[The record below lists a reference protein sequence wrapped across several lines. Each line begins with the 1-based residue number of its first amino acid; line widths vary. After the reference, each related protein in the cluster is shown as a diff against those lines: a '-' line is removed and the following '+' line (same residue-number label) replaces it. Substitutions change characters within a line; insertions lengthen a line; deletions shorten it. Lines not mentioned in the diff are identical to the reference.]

1 MPKHAGLNNAI
12 GQVFV
17 CRARAARSTSCAR
30 GAGLRPPRT
39 LAMLDAWFAR
49 SSAPAPLSRSRD
61 LARKALARPR
71 KPRAKVAALLR
82 EPEGG
87 PSSSARPRPTKRE
100 EAGE

>member
-1 MPKHAGLNNAI
+1 MLALRGPL
-12 GQVFV
+12 
-17 CRARAARSTSCAR
+17 RAREALGYARR
-30 GAGLRPPRT
+30 EP

-71 KPRAKVAALLR
+71 KPLAKVAALLR
-82 EPEGG
+82 EAEGG